1 MSLYLPQNLTLKLDC
16 KCERNETI
24 SYHNQLS
31 KKFEIIGFWEE
42 VLSKMETSFSDNELL
57 LR

>member
-31 KKFEIIGFWEE
+31 KKFEINGFWEE

-57 LR
+57 